1 MNFAFTTALPC
12 AGQALG
18 IFVGLRI
25 LMVPHI
31 LLRSDYVCYILLI
44 THFARRLTSA
54 LSTAPQVLVCK
65 HSPNSGYVGRC
76 EAATLLRGCRRYE
89 PGRHGS
95 KDLQAIQSEEDLFSW
110 LRVGLLPR
118 LYADFAAESEHAQ
131 NAWYRDFQ
139 SDFHGK
145 PMRNHGFP

>member
-1 MNFAFTTALPC
+1 MVLK
-12 AGQALG
+12 AGESVFQT
-18 IFVGLRI
+18 
-25 LMVPHI
+25 
-31 LLRSDYVCYILLI
+31 LL
-44 THFARRLTSA
+44 LTKTVVHAYRGAPPLFHA
-54 LSTAPQVLVCK
+54 LSVRQNNVWDAF
-65 HSPNSGYVGRC
+65 SPPLMKPRSGAR
-76 EAATLLRGCRRYE
+76 
-89 PGRHGS
+89 
-95 KDLQAIQSEEDLFSW
+95 SEEDLFSW